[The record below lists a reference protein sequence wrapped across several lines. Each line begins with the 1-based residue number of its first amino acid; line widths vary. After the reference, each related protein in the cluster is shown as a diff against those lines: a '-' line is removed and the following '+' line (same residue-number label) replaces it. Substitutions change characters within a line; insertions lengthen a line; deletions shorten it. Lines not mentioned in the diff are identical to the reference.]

1 MEIALPTA
9 SIFPDELIEELRGI
23 SEIEGEIKLSEGA
36 RKIYK
41 EFYLSEAESK
51 KRQSEI
57 YGSFQTRLFT
67 LIIKTAII
75 YCVMRKDKI
84 IEKEDIEYAIGFK
97 LIMEKHLYSVY
108 DKLIKDRNQEMLNKI
123 LNIIADNGGDIERS
137 RLLRYTH
144 MLRKD
149 FDNFIETLIERKSLA
164 VRIEKTKTKPAVFYK
179 IIGD

>member
-23 SEIEGEIKLSEGA
+23 SGIEGEIKLSEEA

-84 IEKEDIEYAIGFK
+84 IEKEDIEYAIGLK

-108 DKLIKDRNQEMLNKI
+108 DKLIKDRNQETLNKI
-123 LNIIADNGGDIERS
+123 LNIIADNGGTIERS
-137 RLLRYTH
+137 RLLRYMH
-144 MLRKD
+144 MLKKD
-149 FDNFIETLIERKSLA
+149 FDNFIDTLIERQSIA
-164 VRIEKTKTKPAVFYK
+164 RCTEKTKTKFAVYYK
-179 IIGD
+179 KIGS